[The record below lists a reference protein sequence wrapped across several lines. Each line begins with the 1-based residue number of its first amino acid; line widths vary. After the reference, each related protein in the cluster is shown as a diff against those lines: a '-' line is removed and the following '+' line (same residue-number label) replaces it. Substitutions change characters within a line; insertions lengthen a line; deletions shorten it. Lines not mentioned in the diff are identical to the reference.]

1 VGCWGV
7 GEGEDG
13 GFCGFCISLCVVLLD
28 SARTTASFFIP
39 PPQPSPLTSPTR
51 LQKEGHDSDP
61 DPILL
66 NPAHA
71 LVSTWGKYKNSAN
84 ALADWMVREDGGQKV
99 VSGFMV
105 NGVVLYTK
113 APKGEERR

>member
-1 VGCWGV
+1 MWVLHFFVRCII
-7 GEGEDG
+7 
-13 GFCGFCISLCVVLLD
+13 GFSTHNGFG
-28 SARTTASFFIP
+28 FH
-39 PPQPSPLTSPTR
+39 PSPLTSPTR

-71 LVSTWGKYKNSAN
+71 LVGTWGKYKNTAN

-99 VSGFMV
+99 VSGFMA